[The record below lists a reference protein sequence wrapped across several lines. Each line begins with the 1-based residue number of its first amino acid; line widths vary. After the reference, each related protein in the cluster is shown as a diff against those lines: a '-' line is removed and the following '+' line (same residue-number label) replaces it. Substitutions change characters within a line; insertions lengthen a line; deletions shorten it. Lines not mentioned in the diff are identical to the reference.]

1 MREQVAALEAEL
13 QKTRTEAPPGTE
25 DLMQDDDTFELKY
38 KFTTRKP
45 SDSYYDKVGYEA
57 RMNPT
62 WNEIFAGVSPV
73 LIDETSEYS
82 LRQAFI
88 EHFTRMA
95 KEELADNDK
104 LKSSTLGG
112 FKFAKTQIGNRSRFL

>member
-1 MREQVAALEAEL
+1 
-13 QKTRTEAPPGTE
+13 
-25 DLMQDDDTFELKY
+25 MQDDDTFKLEY
-38 KFTTRKP
+38 TFIARNP
-45 SDSYYDKVGYEA
+45 SDYCDQVDYRTTINA
-57 RMNPT
+57 T